1 MKTSAILSIGIA
13 IALAGCSGPT
23 EAPEAPEAG
32 EETGTPSK
40 MDAHAGHR
48 MKISEQEAAKKQEI
62 VQVLV
67 ERFDAQG
74 CAGAD
79 VIGTMRRTE
88 ASGAESFLRA
98 YQASVSCSDEVKA
111 ALTSD
116 DFSET
121 EPGLYAS
128 ETEDGMTE
136 RVSIR
141 VAPDGSAAGI
151 EWEIDQK

>member
-1 MKTSAILSIGIA
+1 MKTSAILLAGIA
-13 IALAGCSGPT
+13 GALAGCSAQT
-23 EAPEAPEAG
+23 EAPEVG
-32 EETGTPSK
+32 EETGAPSE

-48 MKISEQEAAKKQEI
+48 MKISDQEAAKKKEI

-67 ERFDAQG
+67 DRFDAQG
-74 CAGAD
+74 CTGAD

-88 ASGAESFLRA
+88 ASGAVSFLRA

-111 ALTSD
+111 ALISSD
-116 DFSET
+116 FAQT

-128 ETEDGMTE
+128 AAEDGTTE
-136 RVSIR
+136 RVLIR
-141 VAPDGSAAGI
+141 VADDGSAAGI

>member
-1 MKTSAILSIGIA
+1 MKISTLLLVGVAG
-13 IALAGCSGPT
+13 ALAGCSAQT
-23 EAPEAPEAG
+23 EAPEGG
-32 EETGTPSK
+32 EETGSPSE

-48 MKISEQEAAKKQEI
+48 MKISEEEAAKKKEI

-67 ERFDAQG
+67 DRFDAQG
-74 CAGAD
+74 CTEAD

-111 ALTSD
+111 ALTSSG
-116 DFSET
+116 FVET

-128 ETEDGMTE
+128 AAEDGTTE
-136 RVSIR
+136 RVLIR
-141 VAPDGSAAGI
+141 VADDSSAAGI
-151 EWEIDQK
+151 